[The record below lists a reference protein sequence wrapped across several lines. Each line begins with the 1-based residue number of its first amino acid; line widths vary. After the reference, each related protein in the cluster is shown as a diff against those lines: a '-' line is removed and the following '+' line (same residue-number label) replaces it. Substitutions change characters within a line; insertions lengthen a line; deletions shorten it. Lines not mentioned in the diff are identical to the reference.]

1 MQPTRLLSA
10 SPARSAHVRRSI
22 LVRRL
27 AVVGAMTVA
36 AITAAC
42 GSDSVTGPSSGQVA
56 GAYAMST
63 ARGLPVPRTFTD
75 AAGSKLTIEGGSMT
89 IDANGTYAL
98 EYKGKLNAITFDLT
112 DEGTYSLAGATMP
125 FVSEDTDDPPF
136 TGRVQGKSVLVDGFK
151 IAGVKFEL
159 GFSGN

>member
-1 MQPTRLLSA
+1 MQPTRLPSA

-27 AVVGAMTVA
+27 AVVGAMSVA

-56 GAYAMST
+56 GAYPMST

-112 DEGTYSLAGATMP
+112 DEGTYSLSGATMT

-136 TGRVQGKSVLVDGFK
+136 TGKVQGKSVLVDGFK

-159 GFSGN
+159 GFSGS